1 MSPIYLF
8 SQSLLVLVAALAF
21 WRGRTWERATAAVLL
36 LNWLGTE
43 LGPDF
48 NMVDPPWFGNL
59 LDALVCLFMIYAAVF
74 SGRKWTLWAAAFQTL
89 LMANHLAF
97 IRFHTLQ
104 QWAYIT
110 AYYVW
115 GDLLL
120 GALLIGVIFPDRRMA
135 EIRRSPRTPGD
146 HDD

>member
-1 MSPIYLF
+1 MSPIF
-8 SQSLLVLVAALAF
+8 IVSQTSLVIIAALAF

-36 LNWLGTE
+36 LNWLGTA

-48 NMVDPPWFGNL
+48 NMVDPPWFGNF
-59 LDALVCLFMIYAAVF
+59 LDALVCLFMIYAALF
-74 SGRKWTLWAAAFQTL
+74 SGRTWTLWAAAFQIL

-97 IRFHTLQ
+97 IRFHALE

-110 AYYVW
+110 AYYIW

-120 GALLIGVIFPDRRMA
+120 VALLIGVIFPQ
-135 EIRRSPRTPGD
+135 RSPAPGSPPVNAGPT
-146 HDD
+146 

>member
-8 SQSLLVLVAALAF
+8 SQSLLILVSAAAF
-21 WRGRTWERATAAVLL
+21 WRGRGWERATAIILL

-48 NMVDPPWFGNL
+48 NTIDPPWFGNF
-59 LDALVCLFMIYAAVF
+59 LDGLVCLFMIYAALF
-74 SGRKWTLWAAAFQTL
+74 SGRTWTLWAAAFQIL

-97 IRFHTLQ
+97 IRFHALQ

-120 GALLIGVIFPDRRMA
+120 VALACGVAFRRRDA
-135 EIRRSPRTPGD
+135 PSGPARTD
-146 HDD
+146 ASSA

>member
-8 SQSLLVLVAALAF
+8 SQSLLVLVSAAAF
-21 WRGRTWERATAAVLL
+21 WRGRGWERATAIVLL

-48 NMVDPPWFGNL
+48 NMVDPPWFGNI
-59 LDALVCLFMIYAAVF
+59 LDAAVCLFMIYAALF
-74 SGRKWTLWAAAFQTL
+74 SARTWTLWAAAFQIL

-97 IRFHTLQ
+97 IRFHALQ
-104 QWAYIT
+104 QWAYIS

-120 GALLIGVIFPDRRMA
+120 VALLIGVIFPRQ
-135 EIRRSPRTPGD
+135 PPVKPV
-146 HDD
+146 

>member
-1 MSPIYLF
+1 MMSPIYLF
-8 SQSLLVLVAALAF
+8 SQSFLVLVSAAAF
-21 WRGRTWERATAAVLL
+21 WRGRGWERATAIVLL

-48 NMVDPPWFGNL
+48 NTIDPPWFGNF
-59 LDALVCLFMIYAAVF
+59 LDALVCLFMIYAALF
-74 SGRKWTLWAAAFQTL
+74 SGRAWTLWAAAFQIL

-97 IRFHTLQ
+97 IRFHALE

-120 GALLIGVIFPDRRMA
+120 VALLIGIIFP
-135 EIRRSPRTPGD
+135 RRSRPPGSPPVNAGRA
-146 HDD
+146 

>member
-1 MSPIYLF
+1 MPIYYV

-21 WRGRTWERATAAVLL
+21 WRGRGWERATAVVLL

-43 LGPDF
+43 LAHF
-48 NMVDPPWFGNL
+48 NHVDPPWVIIA
-59 LDALVCLFMIYAAVF
+59 LDGLVCLFMIYAAVF
-74 SGRKWTLWAAAFQTL
+74 SGRRWAVWAAAFQVL

-97 IRFHTLQ
+97 ARSPDLH
-104 QWAYIT
+104 QWAYVT

-120 GALLIGVIFPDRRMA
+120 VALAVGCVFARPCKR
-135 EIRRSPRTPGD
+135 
-146 HDD
+146 